1 MEHKFPFGIFRPENT
16 GLYLFRCSVAPG
28 NFPLQRPCSLYHL
41 LSNGIFRK
49 RFVNDK
55 QPLFQLSH
63 FNSLLG
69 CLFPFP
75 TLPCLTLPNSPLHPL
90 AYFVSIFIQVLRY
103 LVKNGPGACFSNVP
117 VTFGARKAVC
127 VCCVCVQDQ
136 SFNNFENNTMKLSV
150 DETKLTGM
158 WAWNCAAFQQV
169 VILKFALGPEK
180 FPGLPRNGP
189 PVPNESLAKAMVY

>member
-28 NFPLQRPCSLYHL
+28 NFPLERPCSLYHL

-69 CLFPFP
+69 CAFPFP
-75 TLPCLTLPNSPLHPL
+75 TLPCLTLPYYFSSSPPGLFRK
-90 AYFVSIFIQVLRY
+90 YFYSGTKVFSRERTRGLFLEC
-103 LVKNGPGACFSNVP
+103 PGNFS
-117 VTFGARKAVC
+117 G
-127 VCCVCVQDQ
+127 
-136 SFNNFENNTMKLSV
+136 
-150 DETKLTGM
+150 
-158 WAWNCAAFQQV
+158 
-169 VILKFALGPEK
+169 LGPVSRK
-180 FPGLPRNGP
+180 SR
-189 PVPNESLAKAMVY
+189 

>member
-28 NFPLQRPCSLYHL
+28 NFPLERPCSLYHL

-69 CLFPFP
+69 CAFPFP
-75 TLPCLTLPNSPLHPL
+75 TLPCLTLPY
-90 AYFVSIFIQVLRY
+90 YFSSSLPGLFRKYFIQALRY
-103 LVKNGPGACFSNVP
+103 LVENGPGACFSNVP
-117 VTFGARKAVC
+117 VTFRARKAVLGLLC
-127 VCCVCVQDQ
+127 LRPR
-136 SFNNFENNTMKLSV
+136 SK
-150 DETKLTGM
+150 
-158 WAWNCAAFQQV
+158 FQ
-169 VILKFALGPEK
+169 
-180 FPGLPRNGP
+180 
-189 PVPNESLAKAMVY
+189 